1 MAGRGEFSHI
11 ARVPIFVISAVGGFE
26 SLAFSCIRATLGAMS
41 ITITTSNVNGI
52 RAAKRKGIETW
63 AAQHTPNVWCMQ
75 EVRAPQN
82 EIDPILDEFAF
93 EYATAGAIG
102 DQGELARTNEVC
114 RVKGR
119 AGVALLTD
127 LAVTE
132 RRYGLPGLDEDVD
145 SGRWI
150 ENDITTPSGNRLTVV
165 CVYVHAGNTDDP
177 EKMRQKYRFLD
188 TMLVRMGE
196 LRDEAAHGGRQAV
209 LCGDFNIAHTPLDIK
224 NAKANEK
231 HAGFLPEER
240 AYVDKWLGELEF
252 VDVMRSL
259 SGDIQ
264 GPYTWWSQRGRAFD
278 NNVGWRIDYQF
289 ATPELAESAR
299 GFVIDKAPTYDSRWS
314 DHAPLSI
321 TYDV

>member
-1 MAGRGEFSHI
+1 M
-11 ARVPIFVISAVGGFE
+11 
-26 SLAFSCIRATLGAMS
+26 T

-52 RAAKRKGIETW
+52 RAAKRKGIEQW
-63 AAQHTPNVWCMQ
+63 AAKNTPDVWCMQ

-82 EIDPILDEFAF
+82 EIDPIFDEFGF
-93 EYATAGAIG
+93 EYATAGRIA
-102 DQGELARTNEVC
+102 DQSGLDRMNEIC
-114 RVKGR
+114 RIKGR
-119 AGVALLTD
+119 AGVGLLSALPVID
-127 LAVTE
+127 K
-132 RRYGLPGLDEDVD
+132 RYGLPGLAEDVD

-150 ENDITTPSGNRLTVV
+150 EADVKTPQGYTVTVV

-177 EKMRQKYRFLD
+177 EKMKQKYRFLD
-188 TMLVRMGE
+188 TMLVRLGQ
-196 LRDEAAHGGRQAV
+196 LRDEAAHGGKQAV

-259 SGDIQ
+259 CGGIQ

-278 NNVGWRIDYQF
+278 NNV
-289 ATPELAESAR
+289 AETAR
-299 GFVIDKAPTYDSRWS
+299 GFVIDKAPTYDLRWS

>member
-1 MAGRGEFSHI
+1 MVGEFE
-11 ARVPIFVISAVGGFE
+11 PP
-26 SLAFSCIRATLGAMS
+26 AFSRIRATLGAMS

-75 EVRAPQN
+75 EVRAPQS
-82 EIDPILDEFAF
+82 EIDPIFDEFAF
-93 EYATAGAIG
+93 EYATAGAVG

-127 LAVTE
+127 LEVTE

-321 TYDV
+321 T